1 MWAAQYFRHEQK
13 DRFLTSGGLGA
24 MGYGVPAGMG
34 AAFARP
40 DDEIW
45 VIVGDGG
52 FQMSIPELMTIAQ
65 ERLPVKIAVM
75 RNGYLGMVR
84 QWQELIHGKR
94 YSEVD
99 ISSPDLVKLA
109 GAYGIL
115 GLRAERKEHVAEII
129 EEARS
134 HPGPTLMDFVVE
146 QEVNVYPMVQPGKA
160 LHEMMRRP
168 LASAGK

>member
-1 MWAAQYFRHEQK
+1 
-13 DRFLTSGGLGA
+13 
-24 MGYGVPAGMG
+24 
-34 AAFARP
+34 
-40 DDEIW
+40 
-45 VIVGDGG
+45 
-52 FQMSIPELMTIAQ
+52 MSIPELMTINQ

-99 ISSPDLVKLA
+99 ITSPDLVKLA
-109 GAYGIL
+109 EAYGIL
-115 GLRAERKEHVAEII
+115 GLRAERKEHVSEVI

-134 HPGPTLMDFVVE
+134 HPGPTLIDFVVE

-168 LASAGK
+168 LAPQAGALANEQNLKAAG